1 MIAILTREGKKDNDG
16 VEKEKKAKKSKQ
28 WAEFFLCG
36 LKSCFDIVK
45 LL

>member
-28 WAEFFLCG
+28 
-36 LKSCFDIVK
+36 
-45 LL
+45 